1 MKSNQFKAAHNSL
14 KEMQNVMNNI
24 ENEVKSQEVKY
35 NDVITQPTRKPKA
48 PSSKKRNIH
57 AKQSPNVKKIINNN
71 NNNTKKLFKE
81 SFFKQEKAWVP
92 VLNKLINEDS
102 QQMKN
107 KPKMRVMN
115 LM

>member
-48 PSSKKRNIH
+48 PSSKKKEYSCKTI
-57 AKQSPNVKKIINNN
+57 AKCKENN
-71 NNNTKKLFKE
+71 
-81 SFFKQEKAWVP
+81 
-92 VLNKLINEDS
+92 
-102 QQMKN
+102 
-107 KPKMRVMN
+107 
-115 LM
+115 